1 MKAESSRRSA
11 PLPRPSD
18 IGSSRGDDPAIL
30 HPVPHATRVVVVGVA
45 AVLVVTVFGLL
56 AARTAT
62 VTRFDQ
68 SIDVALNQLHT
79 GVVGSIAS
87 GVYAIFSPV
96 PAVILTAVLAGLIWA
111 VTRQLRVA
119 MTFAVIV
126 AVTWLP
132 SAVVKALVHRVR
144 PDSSMLSHPFT
155 PFPVDASYPSGHTVF
170 ITALAIAVFFLVGG
184 RRARA
189 VAAVVGAIVVAI
201 VAVALLIDGVHFPTD
216 VLASIVWSLAV
227 APLVLML
234 WNRFVIPRTV
244 RAVRAEGVS

>member
-1 MKAESSRRSA
+1 MLPHMSA
-11 PLPRPSD
+11 PLPRPAD
-18 IGSSRGDDPAIL
+18 VDSSRGSRSAIL
-30 HPVPHATRVVVVGVA
+30 QPVPHPRRVVFVAVA

-68 SIDVALNQLHT
+68 SIDNALNQLHT

-87 GVYAIFSPV
+87 GVYAVFSPV
-96 PAVILTAVLAGLIWA
+96 PAVILTAVLAALIWA
-111 VTRQLRVA
+111 ITRQLRVA

-132 SAVVKALVHRVR
+132 SAVIKALVHRAR

-170 ITALAIAVFFLVGG
+170 ITALVIAVFFLVSG
-184 RRARA
+184 RRARG
-189 VAAVVGAIVVAI
+189 VAAGVGAIVVVI

-234 WNRFVIPRTV
+234 WNRFVIPRTF
-244 RAVRAEGVS
+244 RATRAGVAS

>member
-1 MKAESSRRSA
+1 MSA

-18 IGSSRGDDPAIL
+18 VGSSRRTHSAIL
-30 HPVPHATRVVVVGVA
+30 DPVPHAKRVAVVGIG
-45 AVLVVTVFGLL
+45 AVLVVTVFGIL

-68 SIDVALNQLHT
+68 SIDIALNQLHT

-96 PAVILTAVLAGLIWA
+96 PAVILTALLAGLIWA

-132 SAVVKALVHRVR
+132 SAVIKALVHRTR

-155 PFPVDASYPSGHTVF
+155 PFPFDASYPSGHTVF
-170 ITALAIAVFFLVGG
+170 ITALAIAVFFLVSG
-184 RRARA
+184 RRARG
-189 VAAVVGAIVVAI
+189 VAAGVGAVVVAI

-234 WNRFVIPRTV
+234 WNRFVIPRTF
-244 RAVRAEGVS
+244 RAIRAEGPS

>member
-1 MKAESSRRSA
+1 MSA
-11 PLPRPSD
+11 SLPRPSD
-18 IGSSRGDDPAIL
+18 VGSSREPHPAIL
-30 HPVPHATRVVVVGVA
+30 DPIPHATRVVVVGIA

-56 AARTAT
+56 AARSAS

-79 GVVGSIAS
+79 GVVGSIAN
-87 GVYAIFSPV
+87 GVYSLFSPV

-119 MTFAVIV
+119 VTFAVIV

-132 SAVVKALVHRVR
+132 SAVIKALVHRAR

-170 ITALAIAVFFLVGG
+170 ITALVIAVFFLVSG
-184 RRARA
+184 RRART
-189 VAAVVGAIVVAI
+189 VAAIVGAIVVAI

-234 WNRFVIPRTV
+234 WNRFVIPRTF
-244 RAVRAEGVS
+244 RAIRAEGSS